1 MVAHPPP
8 RPHRHDVARQP
19 GAADLDA
26 AGADAGH
33 GGRHAAH
40 PVAALAARR
49 DRAYRRGGRGV
60 ASPRRPHR
68 GGWDA
73 TGTRRGVVDYL
84 EFLFAGFAVFWAGLF
99 IYLLWLQARL
109 RTVQREL
116 DTLKERLAE
125 REAEEASRPPP
136 GA

>member
-1 MVAHPPP
+1 M
-8 RPHRHDVARQP
+8 
-19 GAADLDA
+19 
-26 AGADAGH
+26 
-33 GGRHAAH
+33 
-40 PVAALAARR
+40 
-49 DRAYRRGGRGV
+49 
-60 ASPRRPHR
+60 
-68 GGWDA
+68 
-73 TGTRRGVVDYL
+73 DYL
-84 EFLFAGFAVFWAGLF
+84 DFLFAGFAVFWAGLF